1 MDGTKE
7 HHRARWGG
15 HFAHHHQGPPFW
27 GGGRGP
33 WGDVFFGRAPWAGR
47 KARRGDVRTAV
58 LSVLEDKPMHG
69 YDVIRDLEERS
80 GGMWRPSP
88 GSVYPTLQ
96 MLEDEGLV
104 TGEEQ
109 DGKKVYSLTDHGRT
123 ELQERRERAGDAAP
137 WDLGQV
143 PEGFAKLR
151 DAGFQLLGATMQVA
165 RAGNAEQVDRA
176 TEILTEARKK
186 IYELLA
192 QA

>member
-1 MDGTKE
+1 MHTTKE
-7 HHRARWGG
+7 HRRARWGG
-15 HFAHHHQGPPFW
+15 HHAHHHQGPPFW
-27 GGGRGP
+27 GGGRGA
-33 WGDVFFGRAPWAGR
+33 WGDVFYGRAPWAGR

-58 LSVLEDKPMHG
+58 LAVLQDKPMHG
-69 YDVIRDLEERS
+69 YDVIRELEERS

-88 GSVYPTLQ
+88 GSIYPTLQ

-104 TGEEQ
+104 SGEEQ
-109 DGKKVYSLTDHGRT
+109 DGKKIYSLTNQGRT

-165 RAGNAEQVDRA
+165 RAGNADQVEKA
-176 TEILTEARKK
+176 TEILSDARKR

>member
-1 MDGTKE
+1 MQGTKE
-7 HHRARWGG
+7 HHRSRWGG
-15 HFAHHHQGPPFW
+15 HHAHHHQGPPFW
-27 GGGRGP
+27 GGARGA

-58 LSVLEDKPMHG
+58 LAVLEDKPMHG
-69 YDVIRDLEERS
+69 YDVIRELEERS
-80 GGMWRPSP
+80 GGTWRPSP
-88 GSVYPTLQ
+88 GSIYPTLQ

-109 DGKKVYSLTDHGRT
+109 DGKKVYSLTDQGRT
-123 ELQERRERAGDAAP
+123 ELQERRERAGDTQP

-165 RAGNAEQVDRA
+165 RAGNADQVEKA